1 MKRMNATRH
10 AGLALCAIALL
21 ALQGCA
27 SYVSKGIADDG
38 KTAAELVFQPLS
50 DAWQPEGSFPN
61 KDNLRAVRPGMSKD
75 QLYDLIGRP
84 HFNEGLLAVREWD
97 YSFHF
102 RTGGAVASCRYKVL
116 FDRDYRA
123 QSFHWESLT
132 CASLLAER
140 PLPAPVVPAPAP
152 VPVPVP
158 KAIQLSADALFAF
171 DRAAMQD
178 LLPGGRRDLDRI
190 AVVLGG
196 AKVEQVR
203 IVGHTDRLGAA
214 AYNQQL
220 SEARAATV
228 RAYLISAGV
237 PGDRLT
243 ASGRGA
249 REPVVQCQRAGRDDL
264 IACLAPNRR
273 VEIVV
278 KALDTAT
285 R

>member
-1 MKRMNATRH
+1 MKKLNLTRRNARLT
-10 AGLALCAIALL
+10 LCAIALL
-21 ALQGCA
+21 ALQGCT

-38 KTAAELVFQPLS
+38 KTAAELVFQPLT
-50 DAWQPEGSFPN
+50 DAWQPEGIFPN

-84 HFNEGLLAVREWD
+84 HFNEGLVAVREWD

-102 RTGGAVASCRYKVL
+102 RTGGGAVSCRYKVL

-123 QSFHWESLT
+123 QSFHWEPSA
-132 CASLLAER
+132 CASFIAEPPLA
-140 PLPAPVVPAPAP
+140 APVAPVPAPI
-152 VPVPVP
+152 P

-171 DRAAMQD
+171 DRAALQD
-178 LLPGGRRDLDRI
+178 LLPSGRRELDRI

-196 AKVEQVR
+196 AKVEHVR
-203 IVGHTDRLGAA
+203 IVGHTDRLGAV

-228 RAYLISAGV
+228 RAYLIGAGV
-237 PGDRLT
+237 PGERLA

-249 REPVVQCQRAGRDDL
+249 REPVVQCQQAQRDDL

-278 KALDTAT
+278 KALDENT